1 MESLDDYE
9 EDKLDVTTDGIKV
22 YDSVSGADVTSKFD
36 IKVEDGKI
44 SATSKAE
51 FVNENSVID
60 TTKIRIRPLTIKFD
74 IAATI
79 KTTVKDGIDIENTAS
94 QIVHV
99 YDPYNN
105 LLKNQK
111 NQTQKTLL

>member
-1 MESLDDYE
+1 MVDTTKFTADQNIQYVGITDDYE

-60 TTKIRIRPLTIKFD
+60 TTKFEFGRYYKLILLQL
-74 IAATI
+74 
-79 KTTVKDGIDIENTAS
+79 S
-94 QIVHV
+94 
-99 YDPYNN
+99 NN
-105 LLKNQK
+105 C
-111 NQTQKTLL
+111 